1 MNVLRQP
8 AQSRTRECAVSR
20 LAHDK
25 LHERGSIGFAE
36 FHPKV
41 SEQSLCDK
49 LQKNVVVS
57 LEGRINVEVRTKTHE
72 PVLGEESLPA
82 TRFTTLLN
90 GVERLPRREWL
101 ERSRKRLEILAVIV
115 RVMASAKYGIEL
127 FQQFP
132 VRKRCGI
139 GAGDARDQ
147 TALVALVVEQ
157 YLLTAVWSI
166 KLPALISVR
175 DCNLKR
181 NLHGIHTR
189 AVERNTALNQ
199 CAEHGEEASSRAGNW

>member
-8 AQSRTRECAVSR
+8 AQSRAGECAVSR

-25 LHERGSIGFAE
+25 LHEGGAIGFAE
-36 FHPKV
+36 FHPEV

-49 LQKNVVVS
+49 LQKNVVVA
-57 LEGRINVEVRTKTHE
+57 LEGRINVEVRTETHE

-101 ERSRKRLEILAVIV
+101 EGRRKRFKVLAVLV
-115 RVMASAKYGIEL
+115 RVMATAKNGIEL

-132 VRKRCGI
+132 VRKRRRVR
-139 GAGDARDQ
+139 AGNARNQ
-147 TALVALVVEQ
+147 TALVALVIKQ
-157 YLLTAVWSI
+157 YLLTAVWGI
-166 KLPALISVR
+166 KLAALISVR
-175 DCNLKR
+175 DSNLKR
-181 NLHGIHTR
+181 NLHGIHARTI
-189 AVERNTALNQ
+189 ERNTALNQ
-199 CAEHGEEASSRAGNW
+199 CAEHGEEASSRARDG